1 LSRYAKEP
9 RPEERIL
16 YGRPRGRVPFEE
28 AVQQAEAELRAE
40 AEQLETH
47 CPPSYGQ
54 LSQQPSAQSQPSSG
68 NSSNQE
74 AATSISEGVEEMLE
88 GYEDD
93 FDQESEIR
101 TQLSQ

>member
-1 LSRYAKEP
+1 MSSRFAKEP

-40 AEQLETH
+40 AEQLQSNRL
-47 CPPSYGQ
+47 PSCAQ
-54 LSQQPSAQSQPSSG
+54 LSQQPSVQSQPSSG
-68 NSSNQE
+68 NFSHQE
-74 AATSISEGVEEMLE
+74 VAISEGVEEMLE

>member
-1 LSRYAKEP
+1 MSRYAKEP
-9 RPEERIL
+9 RTEERIL

-40 AEQLETH
+40 AEQLQSNRL
-47 CPPSYGQ
+47 PSCGQ
-54 LSQQPSAQSQPSSG
+54 LSQQPSVQREPSSG
-68 NSSNQE
+68 NFSHQ
-74 AATSISEGVEEMLE
+74 AAALSESVEE

>member
-1 LSRYAKEP
+1 MSSRFAKEP

-16 YGRPRGRVPFEE
+16 YGRPRVRVPFEE

-40 AEQLETH
+40 AEQLKSNR
-47 CPPSYGQ
+47 PPSYGQ
-54 LSQQPSAQSQPSSG
+54 LSQQPSVQRQPSSG
-68 NSSNQE
+68 NRSNQE
-74 AATSISEGVEEMLE
+74 AAISEEGVEEMLE

>member
-1 LSRYAKEP
+1 LVDFIQHLSRYAKEP
-9 RPEERIL
+9 RPEEKIL
-16 YGRPRGRVPFEE
+16 YGRSRGRVPFEE

-40 AEQLETH
+40 AEQLQSNRL
-47 CPPSYGQ
+47 PSCGQ
-54 LSQQPSAQSQPSSG
+54 LSQQPSSG
-68 NSSNQE
+68 NFSNQE
-74 AATSISEGVEEMLE
+74 AAISEGVEEMLD

>member
-1 LSRYAKEP
+1 MSSRFAKEP

-40 AEQLETH
+40 AAQLETP
-47 CPPSYGQ
+47 CPPSYGEF
-54 LSQQPSAQSQPSSG
+54 SQQPSVQRQPSSG

-74 AATSISEGVEEMLE
+74 AAISEGVEEMLE

-93 FDQESEIR
+93 FDQESEIQ

>member
-1 LSRYAKEP
+1 MSSRFAKEP

-16 YGRPRGRVPFEE
+16 FGRPRGRVPFEE
-28 AVQQAEAELRAE
+28 AVEQAEAELRAE
-40 AEQLETH
+40 AKQLQSNR
-47 CPPSYGQ
+47 PPSYGEFP
-54 LSQQPSAQSQPSSG
+54 QQPSVQSQPSSG
-68 NSSNQE
+68 NFSHQE
-74 AATSISEGVEEMLE
+74 VAISENVEE

>member
-1 LSRYAKEP
+1 MSSRFAKEP

-40 AEQLETH
+40 AEQLQPNR
-47 CPPSYGQ
+47 PPSYGEFP
-54 LSQQPSAQSQPSSG
+54 QQPSVQRQPSSG
-68 NSSNQE
+68 NFSHQE
-74 AATSISEGVEEMLE
+74 ASISESVEE